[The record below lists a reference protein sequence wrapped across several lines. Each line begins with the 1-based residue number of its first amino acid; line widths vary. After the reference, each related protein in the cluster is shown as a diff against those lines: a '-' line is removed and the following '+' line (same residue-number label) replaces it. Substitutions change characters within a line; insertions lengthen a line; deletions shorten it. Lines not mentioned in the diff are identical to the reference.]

1 MSIQLDGIDAKRC
14 ERRNKIMS
22 ARGTNVVP
30 LRILAGPPSDPP
42 AAQTFGSL
50 PSSQVDVLA
59 AIQAH
64 QPPGAEK
71 LTLDDVYTYYLEAA
85 NTQFV
90 QKYWMF
96 LSPKTL
102 KNFAADAAIGLSF
115 MNSHATGSLSGPPAQ
130 LPMGLTFGGTYNR
143 TSDGSDSALLGV
155 YALRGI
161 YPNGEG
167 QGPSTDTMH
176 KQINA
181 GIIKDVSVGIPR
193 GSGVELCAVCE
204 NPLNA
209 RDEQG
214 MPLCSHIPGTP
225 RNMTADDRKRLKT
238 MGVPNGYAAF
248 ILDDA
253 HLSEVSAVYDGALP
267 GAGVRKVLSMA
278 RQRRLTADDI
288 AAARS
293 SYGYLLAGRDLQ
305 PMDDV
310 SDMLEGAVE
319 RGMNKALDNTPQP
332 KAHSSAAVA
341 TDDVT
346 TLKAQLAAQGTRM
359 AQMEKQMRQERA
371 NNSAEGLILREQ
383 QNHRHYPAATKQLR
397 AFSRA
402 VYLLSEENPQFAMT
416 SAENAQISL
425 AAGFEAYLASVP
437 PHNLDVEQMG
447 DLGYVSDRSAAADS
461 DKALFDAIDTII
473 ERKNKAE
480 RKDGGK

>member
-1 MSIQLDGIDAKRC
+1 
-14 ERRNKIMS
+14 
-22 ARGTNVVP
+22 
-30 LRILAGPPSDPP
+30 
-42 AAQTFGSL
+42 
-50 PSSQVDVLA
+50 
-59 AIQAH
+59 
-64 QPPGAEK
+64 
-71 LTLDDVYTYYLEAA
+71 
-85 NTQFV
+85 
-90 QKYWMF
+90 
-96 LSPKTL
+96 
-102 KNFAADAAIGLSF
+102 
-115 MNSHATGSLSGPPAQ
+115 
-130 LPMGLTFGGTYNR
+130 
-143 TSDGSDSALLGV
+143 
-155 YALRGI
+155 
-161 YPNGEG
+161 
-167 QGPSTDTMH
+167 
-176 KQINA
+176 
-181 GIIKDVSVGIPR
+181 
-193 GSGVELCAVCE
+193 
-204 NPLNA
+204 
-209 RDEQG
+209 
-214 MPLCSHIPGTP
+214 
-225 RNMTADDRKRLKT
+225 
-238 MGVPNGYAAF
+238 
-248 ILDDA
+248 
-253 HLSEVSAVYDGALP
+253 
-267 GAGVRKVLSMA
+267 
-278 RQRRLTADDI
+278 
-288 AAARS
+288 
-293 SYGYLLAGRDLQ
+293 
-305 PMDDV
+305 MDDV